1 MATDTYRIP
10 TRIAPSI
17 DTLMQIKDVTEE
29 MATLI
34 RHIWHTEPN
43 RPVARQRI
51 DGVLNTDGVEY
62 LGHHKRRHL
71 PVWYCN
77 AGDTYATTVVFFG
90 PVMRVATIGD
100 YMERGLIVDE
110 PSPY

>member
-1 MATDTYRIP
+1 MPDNRIP

-17 DTLMQIKDVTEE
+17 DTLLEIKDVTEE
-29 MATLI
+29 DAIKI
-34 RHIWHTEPN
+34 RHIWHTEPS
-43 RPVARQRI
+43 RLVARQRI
-51 DGVLNTDGVEY
+51 NGVLNTHGVEY

-77 AGDTYATTVVFFG
+77 AGDTYATTVVFLG
-90 PVMRVATIGD
+90 PVMRVGCWGD
-100 YMERGLIVDE
+100 YVERDLIADR